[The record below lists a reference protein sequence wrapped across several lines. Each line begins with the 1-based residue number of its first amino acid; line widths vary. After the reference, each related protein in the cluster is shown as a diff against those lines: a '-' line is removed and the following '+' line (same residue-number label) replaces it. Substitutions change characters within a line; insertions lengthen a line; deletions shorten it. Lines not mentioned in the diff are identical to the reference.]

1 MFKICIKNE
10 VCVLKYQQWYQ
21 RFNCTRLAVVAVV
34 QALLGSDN
42 NPWLLFSDDSS
53 VKERG
58 TLGYLLK

>member
-1 MFKICIKNE
+1 M
-10 VCVLKYQQWYQ
+10 KYQQWYQ